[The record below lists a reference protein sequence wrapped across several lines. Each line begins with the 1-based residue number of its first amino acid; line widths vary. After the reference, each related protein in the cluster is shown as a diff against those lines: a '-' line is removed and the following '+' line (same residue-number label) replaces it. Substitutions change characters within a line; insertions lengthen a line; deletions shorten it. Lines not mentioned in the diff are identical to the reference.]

1 MVAFSGWSLLGE
13 IGNTVRSQ
21 GINIILNLFFGPV
34 VNAARGVAAQVLN
47 AVNQFITNF
56 QTSFR
61 PQLTKSYAS
70 GDYDYLSKLY
80 YSATKISYYLLF
92 TLSLPIMLEISYIL
106 RIWLGDNVPE
116 NTGIFTRLVM
126 LTAFISTF
134 ANPTSCII
142 QATGNMKRFSITVA
156 IGNVFI
162 LVVAWVFLKF
172 GYGPVSTLVISLI
185 MTGFIQLA
193 RVVILSKISVLS
205 ISEYLKNVGLPSIL
219 FSISAPI
226 IPVLVHMAIP
236 QGFLRFLIVGF
247 LSIITCV
254 FSAWFV
260 GLNNF
265 EKVFVKSK
273 IDLII
278 NKVRRQ

>member
-205 ISEYLKNVGLPSIL
+205 I
-219 FSISAPI
+219 
-226 IPVLVHMAIP
+226 
-236 QGFLRFLIVGF
+236 
-247 LSIITCV
+247 
-254 FSAWFV
+254 
-260 GLNNF
+260 
-265 EKVFVKSK
+265 
-273 IDLII
+273 
-278 NKVRRQ
+278 